1 MADFLTRLAERT
13 LGVAPVVRPLIPPR
27 FAPETAPYPLEL
39 EWEVETPPP
48 DEPDE
53 RRAPRTREAPPQR
66 STPARRTRNTAV
78 GRREDQGVAPPAPQP
93 DEAPTLP
100 EAPHLASEARPP
112 DSLPDPRPE
121 EAPPRP
127 AATATERDDTDRLP
141 PPTEE
146 KRKEPQEIG
155 AQARSQPPEVVQREA
170 PETSAGR
177 SGKPVE
183 MRSGEEEVSSPAAP
197 GRPRRTARVSDEM
210 RQPYEAGRER
220 DEGVAF
226 APSRGATRGS
236 LVTPP
241 ESAPIRGASY
251 PDDPAAEPVERVRL
265 LPRVVPKWGEVPA
278 SEVSAH
284 TRAMPE
290 PSLAV
295 SRTVGYAADVR
306 QHRGLPDPAPPEAP
320 PITVSIGRVEVRAVP
335 PAPEPPRRQA
345 APPAGVS
352 LDDYL
357 RSRDG
362 ERP

>member
-27 FAPETAPYPLEL
+27 FAPETVPYPLDP

-48 DEPDE
+48 GEPDE
-53 RRAPRTREAPPQR
+53 TRAPRTREAPPQR
-66 STPARRTRNTAV
+66 STPARRTRNTAN

-93 DEAPTLP
+93 DEAPP
-100 EAPHLASEARPP
+100 AREAPPP
-112 DSLPDPRPE
+112 DSLPGPRPE
-121 EAPPRP
+121 DAPPRP
-127 AATATERDDTDRLP
+127 AATAAERDDADRP
-141 PPTEE
+141 PPPAEE
-146 KRKEPQEIG
+146 KRKEPQETG
-155 AQARSQPPEVVQREA
+155 AQVRSQPPEEVQREA

-177 SGKPVE
+177 SGEPVE
-183 MRSGEEEVSSPAAP
+183 IRSGEEEESSPVAP
-197 GRPRRTARVSDEM
+197 GRPRRTAGVSDEM
-210 RQPYEAGRER
+210 RQPHEAGRER

-236 LVTPP
+236 LVARP

-251 PDDPAAEPVERVRL
+251 PDDPAAEPVERVRV
-265 LPRVVPKWGEVPA
+265 LPRLAPKWEEVPV
-278 SEVSAH
+278 SEASAH

-306 QHRGLPDPAPPEAP
+306 QHRGLPGPPPPEAP

-335 PAPEPPRRQA
+335 PAPEPPRQQA
-345 APPAGVS
+345 AAPAGLS

-362 ERP
+362 ERR